1 MTRLVDDIVI
11 LAVTNRD
18 IRSMVFHLH
27 MSPPIWWVRVFLYI
41 VAVLGD
47 TPVGHGSRRRGSIP
61 RVTTNGHCGNV
72 KGGMSEWEGASL
84 LRRGKMATE
93 WASQFYGSTHWKKCR
108 SGFISYKRGLCE
120 RCLAKGIV
128 KPGRH
133 VHHKIRL
140 TAANITNPDVTL
152 NWNNLELLCEECH
165 EEEHSLSH
173 THQGQGGGGRRYS
186 VGADGKIETNKE
198 SDRLKGIK
206 KENSYD
212 EDKNKYFHH
221 LYKKNVSENE
231 DDEE

>member
-1 MTRLVDDIVI
+1 
-11 LAVTNRD
+11 
-18 IRSMVFHLH
+18 MVG
-27 MSPPIWWVRVFLYI
+27 SCVFVYKQ
-41 VAVLGD
+41 D
-47 TPVGHGSRRRGSIP
+47 TS
-61 RVTTNGHCGNV
+61 GNV

-165 EEEHSLSH
+165 EEEHSASH
-173 THQGQGGGGRRYS
+173 THQSHGRRYS

-198 SDRLKGIK
+198 SDRLMGAK
-206 KENSYD
+206 KENSFD
-212 EDKNKYFHH
+212 EQRNKEFQHLFRKN
-221 LYKKNVSENE
+221 NSDSES
-231 DDEE
+231 DEE